1 MSSSPGPT
9 ADVSV
14 RVGWADDAQGIAE
27 VQVAAWRAAYADL
40 LPAEELAAMDVEQFA
55 AGWHASLTKPNDARN
70 RVLVALERNR
80 VVGFAIVS
88 PASDPD
94 CDPITDGELSD
105 FTVLPP
111 EQRKG
116 HGSRLQQAAIDT
128 LAADRFTRAVTW
140 VNATDDALRTFLT
153 EAGWGVDQ
161 AHRELDLYGDGSVT
175 VKQIRLHTALA

>member
-40 LPAEELAAMDVEQFA
+40 LPAEELEAMDVEQFA

-94 CDPITDGELSD
+94 CDPITDGELPTSRCCLPSSARA
-105 FTVLPP
+105 TVRGCNRPP
-111 EQRKG
+111 STPWPPT
-116 HGSRLQQAAIDT
+116 GSP
-128 LAADRFTRAVTW
+128 
-140 VNATDDALRTFLT
+140 
-153 EAGWGVDQ
+153 GP
-161 AHRELDLYGDGSVT
+161 
-175 VKQIRLHTALA
+175 

>member
-1 MSSSPGPT
+1 MTSPTGPT

-14 RVGWADDAQGIAE
+14 RIGWADDARGIAE
-27 VQVAAWRAAYADL
+27 VQVAAWRATYADL
-40 LPAEELAAMDVEQFA
+40 LPDDELAAMDVDQFA
-55 AGWHASLTKPNDARN
+55 AGWHGSLTRSNDARN

-80 VVGFAIVS
+80 IVGYAIVS

-94 CDPITDGELSD
+94 CDPVADGELSD
-105 FTVLPP
+105 FTVLPS

-128 LAADRFTRAVTW
+128 LVADRFTRAVTW
-140 VNATDDALRTFLT
+140 LNATDDALHAFLT
-153 EAGWGVDQ
+153 DAGWSADQ

-175 VKQIRLHTALA
+175 VKQIRLHTGLV